1 MPYLELGF
9 TAEDI
14 DDDTYALP
22 DCVMRREDIESL
34 VEGDLHGLTV
44 AVTVVTAVG
53 VFNGSLKRKTQIL
66 TFTDGLLKAVSAETA
81 WS

>member
-1 MPYLELGF
+1 MPYLEFGF
-9 TAEDI
+9 TAGDI

-22 DCVMRREDIESL
+22 DCVMRREDIKEM
-34 VEGDLHGLTV
+34 VEDTLGGLTA

-53 VFNGSLKRKTQIL
+53 VFNGLLKKKTQIL